1 MVTNGTATNGTTAQ
15 KPIPE
20 EFKYD
25 NQKALA
31 LISAHSDEVS
41 VEIKPCNPTNVD

>member
-1 MVTNGTATNGTTAQ
+1 MATNGKATNGTTAQ

-20 EFKYD
+20 KFKYE

-31 LISAHSDEVS
+31 LVAAHSDEVS
-41 VEIKPCNPTNVD
+41 VELEAWTNIV